1 MLCSLRYGPRVWRT
15 AGATKQ
21 TAHRAASIA
30 AGEVARFLRGEP
42 LRHPANEIARART
55 EGVAS

>member
-1 MLCSLRYGPRVWRT
+1 VRGLLRR
-15 AGATKQ
+15 
-21 TAHRAASIA
+21 